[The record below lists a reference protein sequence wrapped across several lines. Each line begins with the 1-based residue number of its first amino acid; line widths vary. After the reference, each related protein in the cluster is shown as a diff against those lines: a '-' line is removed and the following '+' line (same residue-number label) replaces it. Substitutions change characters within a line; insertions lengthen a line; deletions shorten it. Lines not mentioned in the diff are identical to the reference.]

1 MAEQGASLLLGGVLV
16 LGGGVLIAA
25 GYTGSSLASVVQ
37 GKPDRAKAATAGSSS
52 SSSGSASAAQ
62 VNTATGAAAPGAV
75 NTGVASIAKT
85 KGWGASQIAA
95 WLAVIARESG
105 GNLTATNKGSGA
117 YGIAQF
123 IDGPSEYAT
132 YGGNATT
139 VTGQLT
145 AMANYIE
152 QRYGTPS
159 AALEHENQYGWY

>member
-16 LGGGVLIAA
+16 IGGGVLIAA

-37 GKPDRAKAATAGSSS
+37 GKPDRAKAAAAGTLT
-52 SSSGSASAAQ
+52 SGGASASQ
-62 VNTATGAAAPGAV
+62 VNAATGATTPGAV
-75 NTGVASIAKT
+75 NTGVASIAKS

-95 WLAVIARESG
+95 WLGVIAKESG
-105 GNLTATNKGSGA
+105 GSLTAQNPTSNA

-123 IDGPSEYAT
+123 INGPSEYAQ
-132 YGGNATT
+132 YGGNSTT

-152 QRYGTPS
+152 QRYGTPA
-159 AALEHENQYGWY
+159 AALAHENSYGWY